1 MKNSNIEGIVFDLA
15 GTLIDFGSLA
25 PSQVLIELFDRFGIK
40 ITRKQAIGPMG
51 IEKRAHIKAL
61 LTTRKI
67 NSQWKKKFKSKPTD
81 KDIDKLFK
89 LFNPEL
95 KKIIKKHSK
104 FISGSKNTIDFI
116 KKKKIKIGVNTGYSE
131 EILKVI
137 LPELKKQRFIPDV
150 SYSSS
155 YTKIGRPS
163 AEIIYRIFSNL
174 NITRGSNCIKV
185 DDTIPGLQEG
195 LNAGM
200 WVIGVIFSGNEFGKN
215 EYEFNKL
222 TDKEKL
228 KIRKKISHK
237 FKKIGAHYVIDTIKD
252 LPKIIEQIENKI
264 IS

>member
-1 MKNSNIEGIVFDLA
+1 MKNSKVEAIVFDLA

-61 LTTRKI
+61 LTTRII
-67 NSQWKKKFKSKPTD
+67 NLQWKKKFKSKPTD

-116 KKKKIKIGVNTGYSE
+116 KNKKIKIGINTGYSE
-131 EILKVI
+131 EILNVI
-137 LPELKKQRFIPDV
+137 LSELKKQRFIPDV

-163 AEIIYRIFSNL
+163 AEIIYRIFSDL
-174 NITRGSNCIKV
+174 NITKGSNCIKV

-215 EYEFNKL
+215 ENEFNKL
-222 TDKEKL
+222 TNKEKL
-228 KIRKKISHK
+228 KFRKKISYK
-237 FKKIGAHYVIDTIKD
+237 FKKMGAHYVIDTIKD
-252 LPKIIEQIENKI
+252 LPKIIDQIENKI
-264 IS
+264 I

>member
-1 MKNSNIEGIVFDLA
+1 MKSSNIEAIVFDLA

-25 PSQVLIELFDRFGIK
+25 PSQVLIKLFDRFGIK

-61 LTTRKI
+61 LTTREI
-67 NSQWKKKFKSKPTD
+67 NSQWRKKFKSKPTD

-95 KKIIKKHSK
+95 KKIIKKHST
-104 FISGSKNTIDFI
+104 FISGSKKTLDFI
-116 KKKKIKIGVNTGYSE
+116 KNKKIKIGINTGYSE
-131 EILKVI
+131 EILKII

-163 AEIIYRIFSNL
+163 AEIIYKIFSDL
-174 NITRGSNCIKV
+174 NITKGSNCIKV

-200 WVIGVIFSGNEFGKN
+200 WVVAVIFSGNEFGKN
-215 EYEFNKL
+215 EYELNKL
-222 TDKEKL
+222 TYKEKL
-228 KIRKKISHK
+228 KFKKKISHK
-237 FKKIGAHYVIDTIKD
+237 FNKIGAHYVIDTIKD
-252 LPKIIEQIENKI
+252 LPKIIERVENKI
-264 IS
+264 I

>member
-1 MKNSNIEGIVFDLA
+1 MQNYNVEAIVFDLA

-67 NSQWKKKFKSKPTD
+67 NSQWRKKFKSKPTD

-104 FISGSKNTIDFI
+104 FISGSKKTLDFI
-116 KKKKIKIGVNTGYSE
+116 KNKKIKIGINTGYSE
-131 EILKVI
+131 EILKMI
-137 LPELKKQRFIPDV
+137 LPELKKQKFIPDV

-155 YTKIGRPS
+155 NTKIGRPS
-163 AEIIYRIFSNL
+163 AEIIYKIFSDL
-174 NITRGSNCIKV
+174 NITKGSNCIKI

-200 WVIGVIFSGNEFGKN
+200 WVVGVIFSGNEFGKN

-222 TDKEKL
+222 TYKEKL
-228 KIRKKISHK
+228 KFKKKISHK
-237 FKKIGAHYVIDTIKD
+237 FKKIGVHYVIDTIKD
-252 LPKIIEQIENKI
+252 LPKIIERVENKI
-264 IS
+264 I